1 MSMDFRTVN
10 TTCSYC
16 GCGCGLLLEVLDD
29 KVISTLPVK
38 THPVSQGSLCIKGWN
53 IHEFI
58 GSDQRLTQPLMRKG
72 SELAPV
78 SWDEAMD
85 AAAQGL
91 KQVVE
96 KYGPAAVAV
105 LASAKV
111 TNEENSL
118 IQKFTRAAIGTNN
131 VDHCARL

>member
-1 MSMDFRTVN
+1 MDFRTVN

-53 IHEFI
+53 IHEFV
-58 GSDQRLTQPLMRKG
+58 GSDQRLKQPLMRKG
-72 SELAPV
+72 GELAPV

-85 AAAQGL
+85 DAAQGL

-96 KYGPAAVAV
+96 KYGPDAVAV

-111 TNEENSL
+111 TNEENYL

>member
-1 MSMDFRTVN
+1 
-10 TTCSYC
+10 
-16 GCGCGLLLEVLDD
+16 LLEVLNED
-29 KVISTLPVK
+29 VIGSLPVK
-38 THPVSQGSLCIKGWN
+38 THPVSEGSLCIKGWN

-58 GSDQRLTQPLMRKG
+58 GSDQRLKEPMVKKDGQLV
-72 SELAPV
+72 PV
-78 SWDEAMD
+78 SWDEAMT
-85 AAAQGL
+85 AAATGL

-96 KYGPAAVAV
+96 KYGPDAVAV

-111 TNEENSL
+111 TNEENYL

>member
-1 MSMDFRTVN
+1 MDYRVVS

-16 GCGCGLLLEVLDD
+16 GVGCGLLLEVMDD
-29 KVISTLPVK
+29 QVISTLPIK

-58 GSDQRLTQPLMRKG
+58 GSDQRLKQPLMRKNG
-72 SELAPV
+72 EPVPV

-85 AAAQGL
+85 AATQGL

-96 KYGPAAVAV
+96 KYGPDAVAV

-111 TNEENSL
+111 TNEENYL
-118 IQKFTRAAIGTNN
+118 IQKFARAGIGTNN

>member
-1 MSMDFRTVN
+1 MEFRTVN

-16 GCGCGLLLEVLDD
+16 GCGCGLLLEVLDGQ
-29 KVISTLPVK
+29 VISTLPVK

-58 GSDQRLTQPLMRKG
+58 GSDQRLQKPLLRKDG
-72 SELAPV
+72 QFTPAT
-78 SWDEAMD
+78 WDEALD

-91 KQVVE
+91 KRVVAQ
-96 KYGPAAVAV
+96 YGPDAVAV

-111 TNEENSL
+111 TNEENYL
-118 IQKFTRAAIGTNN
+118 IQKFVRAAIGTNN

>member
-1 MSMDFRTVN
+1 MDFRTVI

-29 KVISTLPVK
+29 KVVSTLPVK

-58 GSDQRLTQPLMRKG
+58 GSDQRLQQPLKRQG
-72 SELAPV
+72 DQLAPV
-78 SWDEAMD
+78 SWDEALS

-91 KQVVE
+91 KQVVD
-96 KYGPAAVAV
+96 KYGPDAVGV

-111 TNEENSL
+111 TNEENYL
-118 IQKFTRAAIGTNN
+118 IQKFSRAAIGTNN